1 MKQNKSLLKWL
12 PVIAAVFFICG
23 MLAGGLLKRTNGLSS
38 STKKFATIM
47 NLIESEYVDKVD
59 LDSLLEE
66 TLPELLSNLDPHSFY
81 IPSEKLQGVNEE
93 LEGSFAGVGIQFMVN
108 NDSITVIE
116 VISGGPS
123 EKVGLMPG
131 DRIVSIDGESVAGTG
146 ISSEDVKTKL
156 RGEEGTRVSL
166 GIKRAT
172 SKKILNFDVTRGNV
186 PVSSIDAS
194 YMIND
199 STGFIRVKRF
209 NRTTYNEF
217 IQSLIKLRAE
227 GAKNYII
234 DLRGNTGGFMDVAI
248 LMANEFLEPKSVIV
262 AKKGRYKSNY
272 EIYLRD
278 G

>member
-23 MLAGGLLKRTNGLSS
+23 MLAGGLLKRTTGFSS

-199 STGFIRVKRF
+199 STGFI
-209 NRTTYNEF
+209 
-217 IQSLIKLRAE
+217 
-227 GAKNYII
+227 
-234 DLRGNTGGFMDVAI
+234 
-248 LMANEFLEPKSVIV
+248 
-262 AKKGRYKSNY
+262 
-272 EIYLRD
+272 
-278 G
+278 